1 MTEQGSQK
9 ENSNS
14 LEDLKG
20 KVANLSVE
28 KRWAMS
34 CYIPVV
40 NLFTCVLTSVKM
52 VNSKFCRFHARQGL
66 IVFALWAVTI
76 LIGVIFPSLG
86 LMLQGIFLL
95 LCIAGIVVAYG
106 GKEGSIPIIGQFA
119 QKIPEYL
126 IFKTLT
132 GKIPEQ
138 DEVVE
143 PQSPEKKIT
152 EEKAVEPNLK
162 NKS

>member
-1 MTEQGSQK
+1 MTEQDSQK

-20 KVANLSVE
+20 KVTNLSIE

-66 IVFALWAVTI
+66 VVFALWAVAI
-76 LIGVIFPSLG
+76 LLGVIFPTLSV
-86 LMLQGIFLL
+86 MIQGIFLV
-95 LCIAGIVVAYG
+95 LCVAGMFIAYG
-106 GKEGSIPIIGQFA
+106 GKETSIPVIGQFA
-119 QKIPEYL
+119 KKIPEYY
-126 IFKTLT
+126 IFKFLT

-138 DEVVE
+138 DEATE
-143 PQSPEKKIT
+143 TPAKEQEASAATEKDQNS
-152 EEKAVEPNLK
+152 E